1 MTSVTMVSLP
11 ALHVRGMDDAEQ
23 KLIDKLLSQL
33 LRKAPYNRLRELY
46 FDGND
51 TINSLGIA
59 VPQLLN
65 DVRTVVG
72 WPGMAVNSLE
82 ERLDWQGVALLGE
95 DTDDPLGLRD
105 VIIDN
110 EMESDTQQGNLESL
124 IHGVG
129 FVVASRGDTR
139 EGEPEWLI
147 TVEPPT
153 RMTGEWSA
161 RQRRLSS
168 ALSVDVDASAGQITG
183 LTLYLSDQT
192 IFCERPNPSS
202 DMRVVR
208 RARHNLGRVPV
219 EPLVNQPRRGRP
231 WGRSE
236 ITPALMSY
244 TDSGVRTMLSMEV
257 SREFYSSP
265 KEFILGAAESAFKDE
280 QGNPIPAWAAYLGRF
295 KALERDDD
303 GELPEVHQFSAAS
316 PAPYVEQ
323 VKLLAQMVAG
333 EASIPESYLGF
344 VSANPSSADAI
355 RATEARLV
363 KRAERRQQILGRSW
377 ANVLRLVVAMRD
389 GGLSSEANGLVSR
402 WRDAATPTRAAM
414 ADATMKLVGVGVL
427 PPDSDVT
434 YEQLGFDQTTIARL
448 RADVRRR
455 RSERMLAQLTGAAEQ
470 AEADEDV
477 AALGLAAAE
486 GATGAGTGGTPE
498 DL

>member
-1 MTSVTMVSLP
+1 MVSLP

-23 KLIDKLLSQL
+23 TLTDKLLSQL
-33 LRKAPYNRLRELY
+33 LRRAPYNRLRELY
-46 FDGND
+46 YDGND
-51 TINSLGIA
+51 EIESLGIA
-59 VPQLLN
+59 TPQLIQ
-65 DVRTVVG
+65 DIKSVVG
-72 WPGMAVNSLE
+72 WPGMAVNTLE

-110 EMESDTQQGNLESL
+110 ELESQTQQGNLESL
-124 IHGVG
+124 IHGCG
-129 FVVASRGDTR
+129 FVVASRGDPI

-147 TVEPPT
+147 TIEPPT
-153 RMTGEWSA
+153 RMTGEWSP

-168 ALSVDVDASAGQITG
+168 ALSVEADEATRQITS
-183 LTLYLSDQT
+183 LTLYLPAQT

-202 DMRVVR
+202 EMQVVR
-208 RARHNLGRVPV
+208 RALHNLGRVPV
-219 EPLVNQPRRGRP
+219 EPLINQPRRSRP

-236 ITPALMSY
+236 ITPALRSY

-265 KEFILGAAESAFKDE
+265 KEFILGASESAFTDE
-280 QGNPIPAWAAYLGRF
+280 QGNPIPAWMSYLGRF
-295 KALERDDD
+295 KALERDDE
-303 GELPEVHQFSAAS
+303 GNLPEVQQFSAAS

-363 KRAERRQQILGRSW
+363 KRAERRQQVLGRSW

-389 GGLSSEANGLVSR
+389 GGLSADARGLVSR
-402 WRDAATPTRAAM
+402 WRDAATPTRAAQ

-455 RSERMLAQLTGAAEQ
+455 RSERMLNQLTGAAEQ

-477 AALGLAAAE
+477 AALGQAAAE
-486 GATGAGTGGTPE
+486 GAVNGAGVGGAQT

>member
-1 MTSVTMVSLP
+1 MVSLP
-11 ALHVRGMDDAEQ
+11 ALHVRGMDQAEQ
-23 KLIDKLLSQL
+23 DLASRMLSKLLA
-33 LRKAPYNRLRELY
+33 RAPYNRLRELY
-46 FDGND
+46 YDGND
-51 TINSLGIA
+51 TIDSLGIA

-72 WPGMAVNSLE
+72 WPGMAVNTLE
-82 ERLDWQGVALLGE
+82 ERLDWQGVALIGE
-95 DTDDPLGLRD
+95 DTDNPLGLRD

-129 FVVASRGDTR
+129 FVVASRGDTT

-147 TVEPPT
+147 TIEPPT

-168 ALSVDVDASAGQITG
+168 ALSVDVDETAHQITG
-183 LTLYLSDQT
+183 VTLYLPNQT

-202 DMRVVR
+202 EMRVVR

-231 WGRSE
+231 WGKSE

-265 KEFILGAAESAFKDE
+265 KEFILGASEDAFTDE
-280 QGNPIPAWAAYLGRF
+280 QGNPIPAWMSYLGRF
-295 KALERDDD
+295 KALERDDE
-303 GELPEVHQFSAAS
+303 GELPEVRQFAAAS
-316 PAPYVEQ
+316 PAPYVDQ
-323 VKLLAQMVAG
+323 IKLLAQMVAG

-363 KRAERRQQILGRSW
+363 KRAERRQQVLGRSW

-427 PPDSDVT
+427 SPDSEVT
-434 YEQLGFDQTTIARL
+434 YEQLGFDQITIARL
-448 RADVRRR
+448 RSEQRRR
-455 RSERMLAQLTGAAEQ
+455 RSERMLAQLVGAAEE
-470 AEADEDV
+470 AAADEDV
-477 AALGLAAAE
+477 AALDRVAAE
-486 GATGAGTGGTPE
+486 EATGARAGAAAQN
-498 DL
+498 L